1 MARFPDML
9 TADMLSG
16 FVTTE
21 RGCTHP
27 KVGEIDGMRFIAKC
41 GRWSRHSSDA
51 HVLNELV
58 ADRFLRTAGFN
69 VPASRRYDVDF
80 GKGVRAVR
88 LAEYISAKPLM
99 QVFEE
104 ADAAMRARI
113 RAQAIA
119 AYPIQALIAG
129 IDTFTYDNVLVD
141 AAGALWF
148 VDNGASFDFRAC
160 GKRKGWFWNR
170 RDLADPETGYFSLM
184 WHPDQDVL
192 QTIVGRVTR
201 GELIAAAKAFRFKD
215 LVSTLPDAYR
225 RLEFETYA
233 IAMDT
238 FSNGRMC
245 EITGDTIDFKPCVS
259 F

>member
-1 MARFPDML
+1 MVTFPETL
-9 TADMLSG
+9 KADMLSG

-27 KVGEIDGMRFIAKC
+27 KVGEIGGRRYIAKC
-41 GRWSRHSSDA
+41 GDWSAYSSDA

-58 ADRFLRTAGFN
+58 ADQFLRTAGFN

-80 GKGVRAVR
+80 GEGARVVR
-88 LAEYISAKPLM
+88 LAEHISAKPLM
-99 QVFEE
+99 QVFES
-104 ADAAMRARI
+104 ADPALRAKI
-113 RAQAIA
+113 REQAIA

-141 AAGALWF
+141 AMGALWF

-160 GKRKGWFWNR
+160 GKRKGWFWKR
-170 RDLADPETGYFSLM
+170 QDLADPQTGYFSLM
-184 WHPDQDVL
+184 QHPNQDVL
-192 QTIVGRVTR
+192 QSIVGRVTQ
-201 GELIAAAKAFRFKD
+201 GELVAAAKAFKFKE

-233 IAMDT
+233 VAMDV
-238 FSNGRMC
+238 FLNKS
-245 EITGDTIDFKPCVS
+245 
-259 F
+259 